1 MDVLVTG
8 RHCQIPD
15 DFRTR
20 VTQLLSGVEKLRDR
34 VIRVEVQVS
43 ANPHTRQPDQATTV
57 EITLRSRGPV
67 VRAEASADDKLVAFD
82 HALDRLKSQLRRAA
96 DRRKVHRGLRAS
108 QQLGMS
114 PPVVGPGRASLTMR
128 VREDMVNGQGNCHG
142 GVLATLADSAF
153 AFACNTYD
161 EVTVAAGFDI
171 VFVAPSRL
179 GDQLTATALE
189 RARFARSGLYECH
202 KRLLNAV
209 RVAAVGRCHIGDNS
223 PRALFRGYLEKCHA
237 QRWEQGN
244 ECRLALLCRLGGCV
258 LDLAPGQVHRL
269 PLQKARVF

>member
-20 VTQLLSGVEKLRDR
+20 VTQRLSGVEKLRDR

-108 QQLGMS
+108 QQLGAAAL
-114 PPVVGPGRASLTMR
+114 PVQQPKPDEERPEIRKIAGLEVHGDGPLV
-128 VREDMVNGQGNCHG
+128 VREK
-142 GVLATLADSAF
+142 LFKATPLTLAQALDEMELVGHDFFLYVDADS
-153 AFACNTYD
+153 
-161 EVTVAAGFDI
+161 G
-171 VFVAPSRL
+171 APSVVYRRKAYDYGVIHL
-179 GDQLTATALE
+179 ELE
-189 RARFARSGLYECH
+189 RAAT
-202 KRLLNAV
+202 
-209 RVAAVGRCHIGDNS
+209 
-223 PRALFRGYLEKCHA
+223 
-237 QRWEQGN
+237 EQS
-244 ECRLALLCRLGGCV
+244 A
-258 LDLAPGQVHRL
+258 
-269 PLQKARVF
+269 